1 MALTSHP
8 PGTSPA
14 SCKCI
19 DSRIRAPESPLPG
32 SRPPAPAVPHESG
45 SLLKSR
51 AQACAHRV
59 LPSHEHS
66 KSNYQ
71 CEATYELLSKKANDR
86 VQQLRVRQKSLP
98 TRIPLAQALPNRE
111 LVKLSTE
118 RRHLTN
124 VL

>member
-14 SCKCI
+14 SSKCN

-32 SRPPAPAVPHESG
+32 SPPPAPAVPHESG

-51 AQACAHRV
+51 DRACVHRV

-66 KSNYQ
+66 KSNNQ
-71 CEATYELLSKKANDR
+71 CEDTYELISKWCPR
-86 VQQLRVRQKSLP
+86 VKSFETGVAAVARNPLG
-98 TRIPLAQALPNRE
+98 TRLD
-111 LVKLSTE
+111 TE
-118 RRHLTN
+118 R
-124 VL
+124 